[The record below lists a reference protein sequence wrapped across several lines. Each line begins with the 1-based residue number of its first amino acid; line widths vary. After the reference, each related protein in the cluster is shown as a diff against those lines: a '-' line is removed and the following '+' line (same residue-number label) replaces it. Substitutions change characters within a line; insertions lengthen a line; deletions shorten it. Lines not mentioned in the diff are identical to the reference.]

1 MLKTCCLSIF
11 FKAYCFIQY
20 LCVKNNTIM
29 DQRIIRIY
37 VFMLFLLSGKAN
49 MFAQIQLKSEYIA
62 PSVYKDENGN
72 KIGGEGN
79 LQTFEGSARL
89 PLYVRKNENGRL
101 TAWIVAL
108 GGTYAS
114 MKNKEMPSDFTEKE
128 LMNAQMGVM
137 HLRPLNEK
145 WSILAILGDGMNSSN
160 LKIRAGS
167 SFLGQGG
174 VLFIRHAN
182 KNLDWGAGIA
192 LNNALGYPMIFPS
205 LYLDWKIEGKYKFK
219 LSMYNTFEAEISTQL
234 SKSFNLG
241 IHAESKGLMAAVEK
255 NGSKKY
261 FVMQYGYIG
270 IQPEFRIG
278 QYISIPIVGGIVAS
292 REAYFRSR
300 TLKAFFSSKDD
311 YPHFGVSPYF
321 SIGIRYRL

>member
-1 MLKTCCLSIF
+1 MEQKMLRVYI
-11 FKAYCFIQY
+11 
-20 LCVKNNTIM
+20 
-29 DQRIIRIY
+29 
-37 VFMLFLLSGKAN
+37 FMLFLFSGGAN
-49 MFAQIQLKSEYIA
+49 VFAQIQLKSEYIA

-114 MKNKEMPSDFTEKE
+114 MKNKEMPSDFIEKE

-145 WSILAILGDGMNSSN
+145 WSILAILGAGMYTSDLN
-160 LKIRAGS
+160 KISGS

-182 KNLDWGAGIA
+182 KNLDWGAGIV

-241 IHAESKGLMAAVEK
+241 IHTEFKGLMAAVEK
-255 NGSKKY
+255 DGSKKY

-278 QYISIPIVGGIVAS
+278 KYVSIPIVGGIVAS

-321 SIGIRYRL
+321 SIGIRYGL